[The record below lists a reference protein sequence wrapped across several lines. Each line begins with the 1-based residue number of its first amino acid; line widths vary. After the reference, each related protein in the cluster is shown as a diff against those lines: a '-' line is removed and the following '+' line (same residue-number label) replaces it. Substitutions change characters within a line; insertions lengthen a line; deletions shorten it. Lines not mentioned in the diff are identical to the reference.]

1 MLQICLNERLYC
13 CGMLRR
19 YFFSESEQ
27 LVSTYFSIV
36 ANHLEERMESFPSP
50 DQDALKER
58 PEASSAVELL
68 VSGFSCI
75 RKGHYSEAVAF
86 FALARERLSP
96 NMVNLVAILDAFTHD
111 HVSYWQAQQ
120 ALQHASER
128 LVEAHTKQQAH
139 ATSLE
144 RLLSE
149 LLRDTDSNLSAI
161 APKSPENHHISP
173 SLSED
178 SRGDRLV
185 PALIGNAPQSDPVNG
200 TQQAEEG
207 ITLPALHFTCFGR
220 FEVKRS
226 GQTISLCTN
235 RNGQAI
241 LRYMVAQSNHR
252 VTMDTLMGLLWPEDE
267 PEVARHKLQVA
278 ISALRRSLN
287 NGYTSDTGGGY
298 ILCKNGVYQL
308 NPAVPIR
315 TDVDEFLAFYR
326 AGRQQKSISAAVA
339 DYEAACHLYKGA
351 FLTEDLYV
359 DWPIIQREQL
369 NQAYLA
375 MCGALSEHY
384 LEIGS
389 YEDAAKWASAILK
402 ENHCDEV
409 AHRQLM
415 RINVA
420 AGRRSEALRQYQRCE
435 RILAEE
441 LDVSPMSETVSLF
454 HTILSNKSSK

>member
-1 MLQICLNERLYC
+1 MDSL
-13 CGMLRR
+13 
-19 YFFSESEQ
+19 
-27 LVSTYFSIV
+27 
-36 ANHLEERMESFPSP
+36 PSP
-50 DQDALKER
+50 GQDPL
-58 PEASSAVELL
+58 AVELDPSTTL
-68 VSGFSCI
+68 SLLESGLNCVRQGRFL
-75 RKGHYSEAVAF
+75 EAVAH
-86 FALARERLSP
+86 FALVREQLSP
-96 NMVNLVAILDAFTHD
+96 NLMHLATVLDACIQD
-111 HVSYWQAQQ
+111 YVDYRQAQQ
-120 ALQHASER
+120 ALRQASEH
-128 LVEAHTKQQAH
+128 LVGVHTKQQARVITLEKLLITLMK
-139 ATSLE
+139 AIPENKSAVPQPTKSSVDPQFSPTSKPSSFIEEEAQFSMSSVVNLRPGKPLE
-144 RLLSE
+144 RVQ
-149 LLRDTDSNLSAI
+149 
-161 APKSPENHHISP
+161 H
-173 SLSED
+173 
-178 SRGDRLV
+178 
-185 PALIGNAPQSDPVNG
+185 
-200 TQQAEEG
+200 AEEG
-207 ITLPALHFTCFGR
+207 DALPALYFTCFGR
-220 FEVKRS
+220 FEVRRL
-226 GQTISLCTN
+226 GQPVSLCSN

-252 VTMDTLMGLLWPEDE
+252 VTMDTLMALLWPEDE
-267 PEVARHKLQVA
+267 PEVAHHKLQVA

-287 NGYTSDTGGGY
+287 NGYVNDTGGGY

-326 AGRQQKSISAAVA
+326 AGRQQKSINAAVA

-441 LDVSPMSETVSLF
+441 LDVSPMPETISLF
-454 HTILSNKSSK
+454 QSILSNEACKL

>member
-1 MLQICLNERLYC
+1 MDSL
-13 CGMLRR
+13 
-19 YFFSESEQ
+19 
-27 LVSTYFSIV
+27 
-36 ANHLEERMESFPSP
+36 PSP
-50 DQDALKER
+50 GQDPLAVKLDTSSTLALLE
-58 PEASSAVELL
+58 
-68 VSGFSCI
+68 SGLNCVRQGRF
-75 RKGHYSEAVAF
+75 SEAVAH
-86 FALARERLSP
+86 FALAREQLSP
-96 NMVNLVAILDAFTHD
+96 NLIHLATVLDACIQD
-111 HVSYWQAQQ
+111 YVDYWQAQQ
-120 ALQHASER
+120 ALHQASEH
-128 LVEAHTKQQAH
+128 LVGVHTKQQARVTTLEKLLNTLMKTIPESKS
-139 ATSLE
+139 AVPQPTKSPVDPQFPPTSQPSSFVEEEAQSSMSSVVNLRPCKPLE
-144 RLLSE
+144 RVQ
-149 LLRDTDSNLSAI
+149 
-161 APKSPENHHISP
+161 H
-173 SLSED
+173 
-178 SRGDRLV
+178 
-185 PALIGNAPQSDPVNG
+185 
-200 TQQAEEG
+200 AEEG
-207 ITLPALHFTCFGR
+207 DALPALYFTCFGR
-220 FEVKRS
+220 FEVRRL
-226 GQTISLCTN
+226 GQPVSLCSN

-252 VTMDTLMGLLWPEDE
+252 VTMDTLMALLWPEDE
-267 PEVARHKLQVA
+267 PEVAHHKLQVA

-287 NGYTSDTGGGY
+287 NGYVSDTGGGY
-298 ILCKNGVYQL
+298 IDCKNGVYQL
-308 NPAVPIR
+308 NLAVSIR

-326 AGRQQKSISAAVA
+326 AGRQQKSISATVA

-384 LEIGS
+384 REIGS

-441 LDVSPMSETVSLF
+441 LNVSPMPETVNLF
-454 HTILSNKSSK
+454 HAILSNESSN

>member
-1 MLQICLNERLYC
+1 MDSL
-13 CGMLRR
+13 
-19 YFFSESEQ
+19 
-27 LVSTYFSIV
+27 
-36 ANHLEERMESFPSP
+36 PSP
-50 DQDALKER
+50 GQDPL
-58 PEASSAVELL
+58 AVELDTSTTL
-68 VSGFSCI
+68 SLLESGLNYVRQGRF
-75 RKGHYSEAVAF
+75 SEAVAH
-86 FALARERLSP
+86 FALAREQLSQ
-96 NMVNLVAILDAFTHD
+96 NMMHLAVVLDAFIQD
-111 HVSYWQAQQ
+111 CVNYWQSQQ
-120 ALQHASER
+120 ALQQASECF
-128 LVEAHTKQQAH
+128 VKAQAKQQAH

-144 RLLSE
+144 KLLSK
-149 LLRDTDSNLSAI
+149 LLRNTDSKLSVI
-161 APKSPENHHISP
+161 AQKSPENHHISP

-178 SRGDRLV
+178 SKGDRLV
-185 PALIGNAPQSDPVNG
+185 PTLIGNALQSNPVKE

-220 FEVKRS
+220 FEVKRL
-226 GQTISLCTN
+226 GQTISLCSN

-252 VTMDTLMGLLWPEDE
+252 VTIDTLMGLLWPEDE

-278 ISALRRSLN
+278 ISVLRRSLN
-287 NGYTSDTGGGY
+287 NGYVSDTGGGY

-315 TDVDEFLAFYR
+315 TDVDEFLASYR
-326 AGRQQKSISAAVA
+326 AGRQQKSINAAVA

-420 AGRRSEALRQYQRCE
+420 AGRRSGALRQYQRCE

-441 LDVSPMSETVSLF
+441 LNVSPMPETVSLF
-454 HTILSNKSSK
+454 HTILSNESSR